1 MDQREI
7 GAPGVSVGP
16 VDSAGERRS
25 GTVGRAD
32 LWLERL
38 GSTILTALFL
48 VMSALGFI
56 QVVCRYF
63 LEYPLYWSEE
73 LIRYLFVWTT
83 FLGAGVATAH
93 GLHIEI
99 DILSTIVAK
108 KPPVRKEKILR
119 TIRIIST
126 SLMLIFLAY
135 YAYLA
140 SDFLGKIN
148 GLKQFSTAM
157 EVNMLWPMSAV
168 LVGALLML
176 LHYLARFIRDLKAN
190 SFEDAQ
196 ELKERREGR

>member
-16 VDSAGERRS
+16 VDFTGEHRR
-25 GTVGRAD
+25 GIVGRAD
-32 LWLERL
+32 LWLERI

-48 VMSALGFI
+48 VMTTLGFV
-56 QVVCRYF
+56 QVICRYF
-63 LEYPLYWSEE
+63 LEFPLYWSEE

-83 FLGAGVATAH
+83 FLGAGVATAQ

-99 DILSTIVAK
+99 DILSTIMAK

-126 SLMLIFLAY
+126 SLMLIFLGY

-140 SDFLGKIN
+140 GDFLGKIHR
-148 GLKQFSTAM
+148 LKQIFHSHGSEYAVADVGHSGRGGIDASSLPNPLHPGFESKFS
-157 EVNMLWPMSAV
+157 W
-168 LVGALLML
+168 
-176 LHYLARFIRDLKAN
+176 RC
-190 SFEDAQ
+190 
-196 ELKERREGR
+196 RRA

>member
-1 MDQREI
+1 
-7 GAPGVSVGP
+7 
-16 VDSAGERRS
+16 
-25 GTVGRAD
+25 
-32 LWLERL
+32 
-38 GSTILTALFL
+38 
-48 VMSALGFI
+48 MSALGFI

-108 KPPVRKEKILR
+108 KPPVRKERILR

-148 GLKQFSTAM
+148 RLKQFSTAM

-168 LVGALLML
+168 LVGAVLML
-176 LHYLARFIRDLKAN
+176 LHYLARFIRDLEVSLAV
-190 SFEDAQ
+190 DAGSL
-196 ELKERREGR
+196 EKRGKG